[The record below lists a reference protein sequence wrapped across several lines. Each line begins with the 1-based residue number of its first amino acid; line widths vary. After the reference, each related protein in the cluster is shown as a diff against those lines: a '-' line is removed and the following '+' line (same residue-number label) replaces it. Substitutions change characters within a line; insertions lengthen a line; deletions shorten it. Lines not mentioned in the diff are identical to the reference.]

1 MRNLLQ
7 DDLCMVISKHR
18 ALNEQIKAEIAL
30 VLAQYE
36 ISKRET
42 EIELYN
48 SDEYN
53 LEMIKRFLIG
63 KTVAGLTEKSIEHY
77 KSRLKKIIL
86 SFNKPVNKITSDDLK
101 IYFAYRQ
108 VKDKVQDT
116 SIVNDW
122 HVLSSFFGY
131 LHKEDIL
138 EKNPMFKI
146 ECPKKR
152 KKKKKAFSQ
161 MECELLRNKCE
172 DARIKALVEV
182 FLSTWCRVSE
192 VSAMNIDDIQ
202 GDSITVVGKG
212 KKERT
217 VYLNSKAQLAI
228 KNYLDT
234 RTDTNRA
241 LFIGRTGNRLTNG
254 SIVLAFKKLAEK
266 AAVDNVH
273 PHRFRRTGA
282 TMAIKAGMPI
292 EKVSYLLGHE
302 SVSTT
307 QIYLDINEDDIR
319 EAHRKWVS

>member
-7 DDLCMVISKHR
+7 DDLCMVISKHS

-122 HVLSSFFGY
+122 HVLSSF
-131 LHKEDIL
+131 
-138 EKNPMFKI
+138 
-146 ECPKKR
+146 
-152 KKKKKAFSQ
+152 
-161 MECELLRNKCE
+161 
-172 DARIKALVEV
+172 
-182 FLSTWCRVSE
+182 
-192 VSAMNIDDIQ
+192 
-202 GDSITVVGKG
+202 
-212 KKERT
+212 
-217 VYLNSKAQLAI
+217 
-228 KNYLDT
+228 
-234 RTDTNRA
+234 
-241 LFIGRTGNRLTNG
+241 
-254 SIVLAFKKLAEK
+254 
-266 AAVDNVH
+266 
-273 PHRFRRTGA
+273 
-282 TMAIKAGMPI
+282 
-292 EKVSYLLGHE
+292 
-302 SVSTT
+302 
-307 QIYLDINEDDIR
+307 LDICIKR
-319 EAHRKWVS
+319 IF